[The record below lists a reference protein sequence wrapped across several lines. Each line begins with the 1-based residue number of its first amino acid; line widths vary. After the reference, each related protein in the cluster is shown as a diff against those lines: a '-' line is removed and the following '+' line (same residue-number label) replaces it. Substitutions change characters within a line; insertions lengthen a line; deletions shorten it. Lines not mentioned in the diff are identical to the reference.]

1 MGRSRDHQYNHMRNE
16 EMGAMP
22 LAREYLT
29 AEDWQERWPLL
40 AGRPLLDGKPTAYV
54 CRNRLCKLPANT
66 PAQLS
71 VQPDKLVSQA
81 PAP

>member
-1 MGRSRDHQYNHMRNE
+1 MGRSREHQYNHMRNE

-40 AGRPLLDGKPTAYV
+40 DGKPTAYV
-54 CRNRLCKLPANT
+54 CRNRLCKLTANT

-71 VQPDKLVSQA
+71 VQPDKLVSQV